1 MAAEKIP
8 PANFVINTFD
18 DVGRAIA
25 YMHKHH
31 ANAVNDGKPLVVTI
45 KPETK
50 DRTKDQNRLY
60 WLQLHFVEKQTGQ
73 DADSLHEI
81 VKAKFVTKILMRDRD
96 GFAEMVEAIRHLK
109 AIGSKEY
116 ESIAAGVYKLISTTI
131 LDTKQ
136 FTDYLKLVEAYMLSE
151 LGIMVPVPDDLKYLL
166 NQ

>member
-1 MAAEKIP
+1 MKTAVFTIHNHAEIAK
-8 PANFVINTFD
+8 VIN
-18 DVGRAIA
+18 
-25 YMHKHH
+25 YLNLNH
-31 ANAVNDGKPLVVTI
+31 AKAAVEGKPLVVTI
-45 KPETK
+45 KPQTK
-50 DRTKDQNRLY
+50 DRTKDQNSLY

-81 VKAKFVTKILMRDRD
+81 VKDKFVTKILMRDRE

-136 FTDYLKLVEAYMLSE
+136 FTDYLRLVEAYMLSE
-151 LGIMVPVPDDLKYLL
+151 LGIMVPVPDDLKYVME
-166 NQ
+166 

>member
-25 YMHKHH
+25 YMHRHH
-31 ANAVNDGKPLVVTI
+31 AAACEDGKPLVVTI

-81 VKAKFVTKILMRDRD
+81 VKGKFVTKILMRDRE

-166 NQ
+166 N

>member
-1 MAAEKIP
+1 MNTKVKRE
-8 PANFVINTFD
+8 PACFVIKSFD

-25 YMHKHH
+25 YMHRHH
-31 ANAVNDGKPLVVTI
+31 ADALSDGKPLVVRI
-45 KPETK
+45 DQKQE
-50 DRTKDQNRLY
+50 DRSKAQNRLY

-96 GFAEMVEAIRHLK
+96 GFADMVEAIRHLK

-166 NQ
+166 N

>member
-1 MAAEKIP
+1 MQKAVFPIQSHADITKAI
-8 PANFVINTFD
+8 NFMHTNYNQAINE
-18 DVGRAIA
+18 
-25 YMHKHH
+25 
-31 ANAVNDGKPLVVTI
+31 GKPLVVTI

-81 VKAKFVTKILMRDRD
+81 VKGKFVTKILMRDRE

-109 AIGSKEY
+109 AIGSKDY

-136 FTDYLKLVEAYMLSE
+136 FTDYLKLIEAYMLSE
-151 LGIMVPVPDDLKYLL
+151 LGIMVPVPDDLKYLI
-166 NQ
+166 Q

>member
-1 MAAEKIP
+1 MNTKVKLE
-8 PANFVINTFD
+8 PACFVIKSFD

-25 YMHKHH
+25 YMHRHH
-31 ANAVNDGKPLVVTI
+31 ADALSDGKPLVVTI

-81 VKAKFVTKILMRDRD
+81 VKGKFVTKILMRDRE

-166 NQ
+166 N

>member
-1 MAAEKIP
+1 MNTKVKRE
-8 PANFVINTFD
+8 PACFVIKSFD

-25 YMHKHH
+25 YMHRHH
-31 ANAVNDGKPLVVTI
+31 ADALSDGKPLVVTI

-81 VKAKFVTKILMRDRD
+81 VKGKFVTKILMRDRE

-166 NQ
+166 N

>member
-1 MAAEKIP
+1 MQKAVFPIQSHADITK
-8 PANFVINTFD
+8 AIN
-18 DVGRAIA
+18 
-25 YMHKHH
+25 YMHTNYTQ
-31 ANAVNDGKPLVVTI
+31 AINEGKPLVVTI

-81 VKAKFVTKILMRDRD
+81 VKGKFVTKILMRDRE

-151 LGIMVPVPDDLKYLL
+151 LGIMVPVPDDLKYLI
-166 NQ
+166 Q

>member
-1 MAAEKIP
+1 MQKAVFPIQSHADITKTISYLHS
-8 PANFVINTFD
+8 NYT
-18 DVGRAIA
+18 RA
-25 YMHKHH
+25 
-31 ANAVNDGKPLVVTI
+31 VDDGKPLVVTI
-45 KPETK
+45 KPGTK

-81 VKAKFVTKILMRDRD
+81 VKRKFVTKILMRDRE

-151 LGIMVPVPDDLKYLL
+151 LGIMVPVPDDLKYLI
-166 NQ
+166 Q

>member
-1 MAAEKIP
+1 M
-8 PANFVINTFD
+8 
-18 DVGRAIA
+18 
-25 YMHKHH
+25 
-31 ANAVNDGKPLVVTI
+31 
-45 KPETK
+45 
-50 DRTKDQNRLY
+50 Y

-81 VKAKFVTKILMRDRD
+81 VKGKFVTKILMRDRE

-151 LGIMVPVPDDLKYLL
+151 LGIMVPVPDDLKYLI
-166 NQ
+166 Q

>member
-1 MAAEKIP
+1 MQKAVFSIQSHADITKAI
-8 PANFVINTFD
+8 NFMHTNYTQAINE
-18 DVGRAIA
+18 
-25 YMHKHH
+25 
-31 ANAVNDGKPLVVTI
+31 GKPLVVTI

-81 VKAKFVTKILMRDRD
+81 VKGKFVTKILMRDRE

-136 FTDYLKLVEAYMLSE
+136 FTDYLKLVEAYILSE
-151 LGIMVPVPDDLKYLL
+151 LGIMVPVPDDFKYVME
-166 NQ
+166 